1 MADFSGE
8 IMNETNEPDVKNSS
22 SKNSGGYGAEKIKV
36 LHGLEA
42 VRKRP
47 GMYIGNVESPD
58 GLHHMVYEVVDNAI
72 DEHLAGQC
80 DLIKVIINYDGS
92 VSVEDNGRGI
102 PTAIHE
108 EEQRSAAEVVMT
120 ILHAG
125 AKFSDDSY
133 KYSGGLHGVGVSV
146 VNALS
151 EFVSL
156 EIWRDGYAWYQEYS
170 KGDPTTEFKRLG
182 PSTKHGTKIT
192 LKPDPDIFPFTKFS
206 FDTLSTRLRDLSFLN
221 AGVHILITDERG
233 DEKKEHDFFY
243 EGGIKSFVQH
253 LSSNKTSIHEESIF
267 ISDKRGDI
275 IVDVAFQWNDSYQE
289 SIFCY
294 TNAIYNRDGG
304 THLTGLKSALTR
316 TLNVWAVENKLIKEN
331 QSPLTGE
338 DVREGLVAVIA
349 IKHPDPSFNNQPK
362 EKLINNEVKGIV
374 QNIINDKLGQFFE
387 ENPKIAKLI
396 LEKAIRASRA
406 REAAR
411 KAREMVN
418 RKGILEGASLP
429 GKLADC
435 QSRNAADCEIYI
447 VEGDSAGGSAKQG
460 RERKNQAIL
469 PLRGKILNVE
479 KARLDKM
486 IASEAITNLITALG
500 TGIGEESFNYEK
512 LRYHKVII
520 MTDAD
525 VDGSHIRTLLLTFFF
540 RHMKQI
546 IEKGNLFIAQPP
558 LYRLRKGKRDSYIK
572 DETAFLEFLIASSA
586 DHITLLDDQDQPVQ
600 RAITE
605 NAIRISRTRSKLFD
619 RIDQFS
625 DAKIAAIFSRGGYTH
640 EALEDKERAENV
652 AADLRSKL
660 NLRQDAIQVLAD
672 DTHGGYLL
680 RVDRGANGNTQL
692 INFDFQLFTS
702 SEYKELLK
710 TQSTI
715 DSFGTGVQKIK
726 VNDDIKSLATLDEL
740 WLIVQEATQKGLNI
754 QRYKGLGEMN
764 PEQLWDTTMNPE
776 TRTLL
781 KVTLDDFANSDE
793 IFSILMGDQ
802 VNPRR
807 EFIENNA
814 LSVQNLDI

>member
-1 MADFSGE
+1 MSESIQKDKSDNG
-8 IMNETNEPDVKNSS
+8 D
-22 SKNSGGYGAEKIKV
+22 YGAEKIKV

-47 GMYIGNVESPD
+47 GMYIGNVESPE

-72 DEHLAGQC
+72 DEHLAGYC
-80 DLIKVIINYDGS
+80 DTIKVRILFDGS

-102 PTAIHE
+102 PTDLHTE
-108 EEQRSAAEVVMT
+108 ENRSAAEVVMT
-120 ILHAG
+120 VLHAG
-125 AKFSDDSY
+125 AKFSDESY

-156 EIWRDGYAWYQEYS
+156 EIWKNGSAWYQEYS
-170 KGDPTTEFKRLG
+170 KGDPTSEFKMTG
-182 PSTKHGTKIT
+182 ATTKRGTKIT
-192 LKPDPDIFPFTKFS
+192 LKPDPEIFPFTDFS

-221 AGVHILITDERG
+221 AGVRIIITDERG
-233 DEKKEHDFFY
+233 EKKKEHEFYY
-243 EGGIKSFVQH
+243 EGGIKSFVEH
-253 LSSNKTSIHEESIF
+253 LSKNKTAIHEETIF
-267 ISDKRGDI
+267 ISDSRDDI
-275 IVDVAFQWNDSYQE
+275 IVDVAFQWNDSYQDT
-289 SIFCY
+289 IFCY

-316 TLNVWAVENKLIKEN
+316 TLNNWAVENKLIKEN
-331 QSPLTGE
+331 QSPLSGE
-338 DVREGLVAVIA
+338 DVREGLVSVIA

-362 EKLINNEVKGIV
+362 EKLINNEVNGIV
-374 QNIINDKLGQFFE
+374 QNIINDKLGQYFE
-387 ENPKIAKLI
+387 ENPKIARMI
-396 LEKAIRASRA
+396 LDKAIRAARA

-435 QSRNAADCEIYI
+435 QSRSPQECEIYI

-486 IASEAITNLITALG
+486 VVSEAITNLITALG
-500 TGIGEESFNYEK
+500 TGIGEDSFNYEK

-525 VDGSHIRTLLLTFFF
+525 VDGAHIRTLLLTFFF
-540 RHMKQI
+540 RHMKPL

-572 DETAFLEFLIASSA
+572 DESAFVEFLISSSS
-586 DHITLLDDQDQPVQ
+586 DNLTLLDENGDTVQ
-600 RAITE
+600 KSITE
-605 NAIRISRTRSKLFD
+605 DAIRVSRNRQMILK

-625 DAKIAAIFSRGGYTH
+625 DSKIAAHFSRGGYDH
-640 EALEDKERAENV
+640 HILEDEEKTKEMGQY
-652 AADLRSKL
+652 LCKKI
-660 NLRQDAIQVLAD
+660 NLRDEAVQVMHD
-672 DTHGGYLL
+672 DNHGGFAL
-680 RVDRGANGNTQL
+680 RVDRGGADGNTQL
-692 INFDFQLFTS
+692 INFDFQLFSS

-710 TQSTI
+710 TQPSV
-715 DSFGTGVQKIK
+715 DAYGKGSHKLKI
-726 VNDDIKSLATLDEL
+726 NEDIVEIETLDEL
-740 WLIVQEATQKGLNI
+740 WPMVQESSQKGLNV

-764 PEQLWDTTMNPE
+764 PEQLWDTTMNPD

-781 KVTLDDFANSDE
+781 RVTLEDFASADE
-793 IFSILMGDQ
+793 VFSVLMGDE
-802 VNPRR
+802 VSLRR
-807 EFIENNA
+807 TFIEDNA
-814 LSVQNLDI
+814 LSVQNLDV